1 MFWALVGRFYS
12 IPAFD
17 HVCLEAYGSGSAVE
31 FEEQPAGVAED

>member
-1 MFWALVGRFYS
+1 MLWALVGGFDS

-17 HVCLEAYGSGSAVE
+17 HVCLEAYGSRSAVE